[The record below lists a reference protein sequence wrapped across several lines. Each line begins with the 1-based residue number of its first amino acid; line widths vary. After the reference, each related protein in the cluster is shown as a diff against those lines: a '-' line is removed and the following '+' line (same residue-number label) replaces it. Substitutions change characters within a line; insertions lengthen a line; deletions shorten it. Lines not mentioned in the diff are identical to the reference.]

1 MGWTWGIPIKSPNFM
16 AFYIV
21 GKFHEI
27 SNDKPSNA
35 LLLGGPHLGRPPTHK
50 ITQRHLQS
58 QCLSTEHV
66 KQSQTFTASERP
78 WELPELGQFKWK
90 KHLWTGNQTWQSYFQ
105 KSMDFLWF
113 PRCIE
118 APGEPPPDVRCWQH
132 LEPHPKTCGGS
143 PCHFRG
149 SIVMEVPLYRWMV
162 FLVENPMKV
171 DDLGVP
177 PCQETSIYSLKI
189 PQSWYIR

>member
-1 MGWTWGIPIKSPNFM
+1 MKFQMINHQMHFCWGVLIWADHLHTKS
-16 AFYIV
+16 
-21 GKFHEI
+21 
-27 SNDKPSNA
+27 
-35 LLLGGPHLGRPPTHK
+35 HK

-58 QCLSTEHV
+58 QCLSTEHL